1 MGDMFGGGGRSQ
13 SRQKAEPEG
22 SKEIINLDVTET
34 VLIPFFDFLYDT
46 SLTVKTV
53 YSKILTLKVKAG
65 TKPGT
70 KFKISGK

>member
-1 MGDMFGGGGRSQ
+1 MGDMFGGGRSQ
-13 SRQKAEPEG
+13 SRQRPEPETP
-22 SKEIINLDVTET
+22 KEIINLDVTENIE
-34 VLIPFFDFLYDT
+34 IPYLDFLYDT

-53 YSKILTLKVKAG
+53 YGKVLTLKVKAG